1 MILFH
6 HLLQAALA
14 VLLAYLAG
22 TFVRGERTLAARG
35 AAPRHRDRLLGFALH
50 LASAFIGSFAVSH
63 LAGAGGHAAVVPLS
77 VAAPLL
83 VTCWLGAVGLGLRR
97 TTTAVGMRWT
107 TIAAVVTIVLI
118 LVSANGE
125 FSRADVF
132 LLVALLVWLGCTLL
146 LPNRSTK

>member
-6 HLLQAALA
+6 HLLQATLA

-22 TFVRGERTLAARG
+22 TFVRGERTPAAR
-35 AAPRHRDRLLGFALH
+35 RRDRLLGFALH

-63 LAGAGGHAAVVPLS
+63 LAGAGGHAAVVPLA

-83 VTCWLGAVGLGLRR
+83 AACWLGAVVLGLRR

-107 TIAAVVTIVLI
+107 TIAAVVTLVLI